1 MVGTPLPG
9 LHQQKLMKDTWSS
22 GRQAKLLQHL
32 LADVSAALI
41 VGFGLAIILAPI
53 DLAMLRAGKPESP
66 GVLVVLGSVFQ
77 DCILCPELVL
87 PAVAWTCFLFSG
99 TYGTANATRTL
110 CDWAGWRPD
119 VMVWLCTTTVNCIV
133 MCLKDAYLTGGSLVP
148 PSAAIVAWVARD
160 LMFSLVVFVLPDK
173 ITGNLRK
180 KGITTI
186 RGFQVQDV
194 VQILLP
200 LPLQLFTTP
209 LHFLGIS
216 FVAHPGALGAS
227 VRLAAAFREF
237 GLRVGIRCARVLV
250 PYCFGAVVNR
260 KLRTYFAKV
269 RSSEAS
275 ALTATSGGSEFSPRS
290 GRASLGRALLL
301 LSVLYLMQGAHLFRW
316 ALLLPAVMLT
326 RLPAVRSPKAFL
338 IPLAGPGGPEP

>member
-1 MVGTPLPG
+1 AQSLCSQPSLGVALYHDGE
-9 LHQQKLMKDTWSS
+9 LHRHVLE
-22 GRQAKLLQHL
+22 GR
-32 LADVSAALI
+32 
-41 VGFGLAIILAPI
+41 GFRRLT
-53 DLAMLRAGKPESP
+53 M
-66 GVLVVLGSVFQ
+66 
-77 DCILCPELVL
+77 
-87 PAVAWTCFLFSG
+87 PA
-99 TYGTANATRTL
+99 
-110 CDWAGWRPD
+110 
-119 VMVWLCTTTVNCIV
+119 
-133 MCLKDAYLTGGSLVP
+133 KDAYLTGGSL
-148 PSAAIVAWVARD
+148 AAIVAWVARD
-160 LMFSLVVFVLPDK
+160 LIFSLVVFVLPDK

-227 VRLAAAFREF
+227 ARVAAAFREF

-260 KLRTYFAKV
+260 KLRTYFAKL

-275 ALTATSGGSEFSPRS
+275 EALRATGSELSPRS

-301 LSVLYLMQGAHLFRW
+301 LSALYVMQGAHLFRW
-316 ALLLPAVMLT
+316 ALLLPAVMLVT

-338 IPLAGPGGPEP
+338 IPLATVEARGPEP